1 MMGDSRPKC
10 VIIGAGATGCGVGR
24 DMALRGFDVTLIEFD
39 DLGSGTSS
47 RFHGMLQSGARY
59 AVSDTDYAAECY
71 RERLNIARLLPS
83 SVEQTGG
90 VFVSLPDDPADYAD
104 KFVAGCQ
111 GAKIDVAELDP
122 ERFMAEEPAVTRN
135 VLRVFSVPDATIQPW
150 RLVNHLADE
159 IRHYKGK
166 VLTRHRVN
174 AIDVQGGAV
183 KGVRVS
189 GPEGEHFLP
198 ADVVVNSAG
207 PWCRRVA
214 AMVGEDTD
222 LELGKG
228 SILVFAH
235 RLTTRVVNRCRPPNS
250 HDIIVPTGTISLFGT
265 TSETVQDPDTTH
277 VRPEEIQEL
286 LDGAEPLIPNARSYR
301 GLRAWAGVRPLYK
314 PATRDPSKP
323 LPRRH
328 SVIEHAENGV
338 AGFFTICGGS
348 LSTHRSMAE
357 DIGNRICRSLGLDQP
372 CRTSATPFVG
382 VPMADWQPARNYYRA
397 ETARRQSDQI
407 CECEQVDR
415 QDVVTLI
422 EDRGIRRL
430 NDIRRRLRVGFGPCQ
445 GTFCASRVAAEIAR
459 VDPAY
464 DVEADLAAFWMERL
478 KGSRYTAWGAQAKQ
492 ALLSDLVYRES
503 LGLRLTPGI
512 LPKDAMR

>member
-1 MMGDSRPKC
+1 MTEISRPKC

-24 DMALRGFDVTLIEFD
+24 DLVLRGFDVTLIEFD

-83 SVEQTGG
+83 IVEQTGG
-90 VFVSLPDDPADYAD
+90 VFVSLPDDPPDYAN

-111 GAKIDVAELDP
+111 QAKIDVAELDP
-122 ERFMAEEPAVTRN
+122 DQFMAEEPAVTRD

-159 IRHYKGK
+159 IRYYKGT
-166 VLTRHRVN
+166 VLTRHRVT
-174 AIDVQGGAV
+174 AIDVQGGSV
-183 KGVRVS
+183 KGVHVS
-189 GPEGEHFLP
+189 GSDGARFLP
-198 ADVVVNSAG
+198 ADVVVNAAG
-207 PWCRRVA
+207 PWCRRIA

-235 RLTTRVVNRCRPPNS
+235 RLTTRAVNRCRPPYS

-265 TSETVQDPDTTH
+265 TSETVDDPDTTH

-286 LDGAEPLIPNARSYR
+286 LDGAEPLIPNARGYR

-314 PATRDPSKP
+314 PKNRDPSKP

-328 SVIEHAENGV
+328 SVIEHSENGV

-372 CRTSATPFVG
+372 CLTATTPFVG
-382 VPMADWQPARNYYRA
+382 VPAADWQPAQNYYRA
-397 ETARRQSDQI
+397 ETAKRQSDQI
-407 CECEQVDR
+407 CECESVDR
-415 QDVVTLI
+415 QDVVNLI
-422 EDRGIRRL
+422 NDRGIATL
-430 NDIRRRLRVGFGPCQ
+430 NDIRRRLRIGFGPCQ
-445 GTFCASRVAAEIAR
+445 GTFCAPRVAAEIAKLH
-459 VDPAY
+459 ANY
-464 DVEADLAAFWMERL
+464 DAVADLGAFWMERL
-478 KGSRYTAWGAQAKQ
+478 KGSRYTAWGSQAKQ
-492 ALLSDLVYRES
+492 TLLSDLVYRET
-503 LGLRLTPGI
+503 LGLRVTPDI
-512 LPKDAMR
+512 LPKDLQR